1 MKTPGTLRPGGRTAR
16 TRAAVMRAVVD
27 ELTQHGYRGAR
38 LERVAARA
46 GIAKTTIYRRWGDL
60 DGLLAA
66 LMADQAEQEIPVP
79 DEGDIA
85 TDLRSLARAVV
96 ASIQHPAIR
105 AAFASIVAAA
115 VEDQGARDVLSGFL
129 AGRVAE
135 MTVVV
140 DRAVRRGEVPEQTD
154 RAGVIRTVT
163 ALIYYRLFIAG
174 EQPSPAVA
182 DAAAATAAAAARAGA
197 LVAFPGLGQGFGEG
211 AAERV
216 AERAAAEG
224 ADRGRPREAGEEAD
238 HGS

>member
-1 MKTPGTLRPGGRTAR
+1 
-16 TRAAVMRAVVD
+16 MRAVVD
-27 ELTQHGYRGAR
+27 ELTEHGYGGAR

-46 GIAKTTIYRRWGDL
+46 GIAKTTIYRRWGGL

-66 LMADQAEQEIPVP
+66 LLADQAKQEIPVP

-85 TDLRSLARAVV
+85 TDLRALARAVV

-163 ALIYYRLFIAG
+163 ALIYYRLFIVG

-182 DAAAATAAAAARAGA
+182 DAAAATAAASARAGA
-197 LVAFPGLGQGFGEG
+197 LVAFPGPGERFGESAG
-211 AAERV
+211 ERSAEHAAAGGAERGSTETLASE
-216 AERAAAEG
+216 AER
-224 ADRGRPREAGEEAD
+224 EAD
-238 HGS
+238 QGNR